1 MTTPLND
8 LTAAGAG
15 AGDGPA
21 ALAGTAIET
30 HGLTK
35 RFGTRTAIDNV
46 DLRVPL
52 GAAFGFLGPNGAGK
66 TTMIR
71 MLLGLTRSTA
81 GSIRLLGLPVPEQ
94 RAEALERIGA
104 IVEEPRFH
112 PHLSGRENLRII
124 AAARGPHVRARIAPA
139 LGRVGLAE
147 RADDKVKKYSLGM
160 RQRLGVARCLLADP
174 KVLIL
179 DEPTNGLDPG
189 GIQEF
194 RLMIRAMVEQEGR
207 TVFISSHLLDEVEK
221 ICDYAAIVDRGTVVA
236 QGAIGE
242 LTGAETRHELLV
254 GVDDAEL
261 ALSTLAASALVSD
274 AQRAEDGLRVVLAD
288 GQRAAAE
295 VNALLVRAGVRVA
308 RLEPVRHSL
317 EQRFL
322 EITSRLDDGSAPP
335 QPVANQHTADRGGVP
350 A

>member
-1 MTTPLND
+1 MTTP
-8 LTAAGAG
+8 TPS
-15 AGDGPA
+15 PA
-21 ALAGTAIET
+21 AAATSPQDGGAGTAIET

-35 RFGTRTAIDNV
+35 RFGARTAIDSV
-46 DLRVPL
+46 DLHVPL
-52 GAAFGFLGPNGAGK
+52 GVAFGFLGPNGAGK

-71 MLLGLTRSTA
+71 MLLGLTRSSA
-81 GSIRLLGLPVPEQ
+81 GSMSLLGLPVPEQ
-94 RAEALERIGA
+94 RAQALERVGA

-112 PHLSGRENLRII
+112 THLSGRENLRVI
-124 AAARGPHVRARIAPA
+124 AAARGPHVRERIEPA
-139 LGRVGLAE
+139 LARVGLAD
-147 RADDKVKKYSLGM
+147 RADEKVKRYSLGM

-194 RLMIRAMVEQEGR
+194 RLMIRAMVEQERR
-207 TVFISSHLLDEVEK
+207 TVFLSSHLLDEVEK

-242 LTGAETRHELLV
+242 LTGAATRHELAI

-261 ALSTLAASALVSD
+261 ALRTLGASELVSD
-274 AQRAEDGLRVVLAD
+274 VQRCEDGVRAVLGD
-288 GQRAAAE
+288 GFGDSAA
-295 VNALLVRAGVRVA
+295 VNALLVNAGVGVA

-322 EITSRLDDGSAPP
+322 EITARLDDGSPPP
-335 QPVANQHTADRGGVP
+335 QRVTDEPTAEKRGVP